1 MKPAG
6 MWNRLIHNMWRFVMN
21 MPTCS
26 QNLVNLFH
34 DRLTMQLSWSMR
46 QLRLPGNGNSG

>member
-1 MKPAG
+1 MKPAR
-6 MWNRLIHNMWRFVMN
+6 MWNKLIRNMRRFVTN
-21 MPTCS
+21 TPTCL